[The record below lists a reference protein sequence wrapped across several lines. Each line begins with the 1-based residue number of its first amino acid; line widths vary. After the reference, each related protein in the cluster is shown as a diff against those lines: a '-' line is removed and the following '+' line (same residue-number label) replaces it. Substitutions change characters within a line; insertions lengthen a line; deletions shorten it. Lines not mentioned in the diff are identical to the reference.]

1 MATIPVRVL
10 VAEDEALIRMDL
22 VEMLHELGYVV
33 VGQAV
38 NGEVAVELAVSL
50 NPDVVLMDVA
60 MPVRD
65 GLSAAAE
72 IIATRVAPVVMVT
85 AFSERDTVINA
96 AQAGALGFIVKP
108 FNRSDL
114 APAIEVAVAR
124 WHQLLELEQHID
136 GLEARVRARDVVE
149 EAKRWLHTQHGLDEP
164 QAFALW
170 RKKALDGRITLAEAA
185 AAILQA
191 SSGEGSAITS

>member
-1 MATIPVRVL
+1 MAINPVRVL

-22 VEMLHELGYVV
+22 VEMLQELGYAVI
-33 VGQAV
+33 GQAM
-38 NGEVAVELAVSL
+38 NGEVAVEMAVAL

-60 MPVRD
+60 MPMRD
-65 GLSAAAE
+65 GLSAATE
-72 IIATRVAPVVMVT
+72 IIEARVAPVVMVT
-85 AFSERDTVINA
+85 AFSERDTVANA

-108 FNRSDL
+108 FNRADL

-149 EAKRWLHTQHGLDEP
+149 QAKRWLQSEFGLDEP
-164 QAFALW
+164 QAFALL
-170 RKKALDGRITLAEAA
+170 RKKAMDGRMTLAEAA
-185 AAILQA
+185 AETLHK
-191 SSGEGSAITS
+191 SSGGDAGITS

>member
-1 MATIPVRVL
+1 
-10 VAEDEALIRMDL
+10 MDL

-149 EAKRWLHTQHGLDEP
+149 EAKRWLQTQHGLDEP
-164 QAFALW
+164 QAFALL
-170 RKKALDGRITLAEAA
+170 RKKAMDGRITLAEAA

>member
-1 MATIPVRVL
+1 MEANLARVL

-22 VEMLHELGYVV
+22 VEMLHELGYTV
-33 VGQAV
+33 VGQAM
-38 NGEVAVELAVSL
+38 NGEAAVDLAVTL

-65 GLSAAAE
+65 GLSAASE
-72 IIATRVAPVVMVT
+72 IIAARVAPVVMVT
-85 AFSERDTVINA
+85 AFSERDTVANA

-114 APAIEVAVAR
+114 APAIELAVAR
-124 WHQLLELEQHID
+124 WHQLLELEHQID

-149 EAKRWLHTQHGLDEP
+149 EAKAWLQSEHGLTEP
-164 QAFALW
+164 QAFALL
-170 RKKALDGRITLAEAA
+170 RKAAMDGRITLAEAA
-185 AAILQA
+185 AQSLKPLAAQDPN
-191 SSGEGSAITS
+191 